1 MRLDVAANSEC
12 RRETRDKR
20 RMLIAPVG
28 LKLLA
33 RHLRSPTQAEDE
45 LDHPGEPT
53 CSRVGTRAQA
63 RLPGVA
69 VRTAKIARMSSPA
82 SERAH
87 RRRRFRGRDPQE
99 PHRSASPIEL

>member
-20 RMLIAPVG
+20 RMLIAPVA

-45 LDHPGEPT
+45 LDHPDEPT
-53 CSRVGTRAQA
+53 CSRLGTRAQA
-63 RLPGVA
+63 RLPGAA
-69 VRTAKIARMSSPA
+69 VDIL
-82 SERAH
+82 
-87 RRRRFRGRDPQE
+87 DPQ
-99 PHRSASPIEL
+99 RRNSALRPDRGVRLRRVRQDVRQQRLSFY